1 MVRVA
6 GVAKLCAIHGV
17 MLHGASVDAL
27 IGGRCGEWGVVIWEG
42 MEGNAVLWMGRWWVE
57 AVGRVVR
64 ECV

>member
-1 MVRVA
+1 
-6 GVAKLCAIHGV
+6 

-64 ECV
+64 ECVA